1 MLKRIFKIAMM
12 VSILVVT
19 SSVQA
24 GPGDIFDNL
33 NIYIPKHKDVMTS
46 IGEPNRADL
55 NPDSIRVLV
64 WNMYK
69 GQNETWKKNY
79 EFLAHNRDIL
89 MLQEMYLDEKMKD
102 TFEADVDHEYHTAT
116 SFIYREGNIRTGVA
130 TAGKVAPSSIFYQQ
144 SKIREPGINTPK
156 MALFAL
162 YPVAGSE
169 KDLMTINIHAI
180 NFVST
185 TGLARQIKDIEEVM
199 RKHDGPIIFAGD
211 FNTWSKGKQR
221 FIRLM
226 ASRHDLIEVKFKNDT
241 RMRTFGNVIDYVFY
255 RGLTLKKERVWGELN
270 GADHK
275 AMEVVFTLED

>member
-1 MLKRIFKIAMM
+1 MLKRLFKIATM
-12 VSILVVT
+12 VSFFVMS

-156 MALFAL
+156 MALFAM

-226 ASRHDLIEVKFKNDT
+226 ASRHDLTEVKFKNDT

-275 AMEVVFTLED
+275 AMEVVFSIK